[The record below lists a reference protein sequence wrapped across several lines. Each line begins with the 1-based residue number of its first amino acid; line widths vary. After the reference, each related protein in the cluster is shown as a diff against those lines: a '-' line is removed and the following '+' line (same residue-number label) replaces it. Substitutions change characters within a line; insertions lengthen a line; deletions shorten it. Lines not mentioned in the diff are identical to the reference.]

1 MLRLRANLPVS
12 WIGVDTMR
20 VGVQDPAV
28 ALRVTD
34 DEARAIVAMRE
45 GLSKSELVRSVGRVR
60 ANEIVTALS
69 ECFDAT
75 SPEITRIR
83 VSGKT
88 PIATPL
94 RMLVRDAH
102 LAAGIETA
110 TVLMPVTMWKMG
122 DKTWQRYLIND
133 RLCLPVVVGDRYV
146 TFGPLW
152 RGDGNLCWR
161 CANPSPP
168 HPLPLPDDAAGAIRF
183 DPLETAVVLGC
194 AGEVLRRL
202 QRGELAIGEEA
213 SLDRHDGQVTWRQ
226 VPPLATCPC
235 QADLFAPKSL
245 QGIEK
250 ADADCVPTRQ
260 IA

>member
-45 GLSKSELVRSVGRVR
+45 GLSKSELVRCVGRVR
-60 ANEIVTALS
+60 ANALIDALA
-69 ECFDAT
+69 ECFDTAT
-75 SPEITRIR
+75 PEVTRVR
-83 VSGKT
+83 VSGKI
-88 PIATPL
+88 PIALAL
-94 RMLVRDAH
+94 RDLVRDSH
-102 LAAGIETA
+102 LTAGIDTA

-122 DKTWQRYLIND
+122 DKTWQRYLITD

-161 CANPSPP
+161 CANPNPP
-168 HPLPLPDDAAGAIRF
+168 HPLPLPDDAASAIRF
-183 DPLETAVVLGC
+183 DALETAMVLGC

-202 QRGELAIGEEA
+202 QRGELAIGQEA
-213 SLDRHDGQVTWRQ
+213 TLNRQNGLVTWRQ
-226 VPPLATCPC
+226 VQPLATCPC
-235 QADLFAPKSL
+235 RADLFGPQSRPE
-245 QGIEK
+245 IET
-250 ADADCVPTRQ
+250 ADAGCAPTRQ